1 MISRRTLLASFS
13 LLFAKNALAEVHL
26 SVSFMNL
33 VGRDMLHAHRQ
44 GTVSAFMRVIQRYAD
59 VPGISTYLLGEYE
72 VPKSSQD
79 QYRRG
84 VANFISR
91 YFAEQSRKY
100 PIAKFEMGEATTG
113 DNKDIFVASKV
124 YLMSGQVY
132 NVSWHLS
139 WIDGNY
145 KVIDAK
151 VLGFSLTYWERGD
164 FTQFLKKNNG
174 DVNVLIAAL
183 NRQN

>member
-1 MISRRTLLASFS
+1 MISRRTLFASFS
-13 LLFAKNALAEVHL
+13 MLFAKSALAEVHP

-59 VPGISTYLLGEYE
+59 VPGISDYLLGEYQ
-72 VPKSSQD
+72 VPQSSQD
-79 QYRRG
+79 TYRRG

-100 PIAKFEMGEATTG
+100 PIAKFEMGEATVG
-113 DNKDIFVASKV
+113 ENKDIFVGSKV
-124 YLMSGQVY
+124 YLMSGQDY
-132 NVSWHLS
+132 NVTWHLA
-139 WIDGNY
+139 WVGGTY

-151 VLGFSLTYWERGD
+151 VLGFSLTYWERSD
-164 FTQFLKKNNG
+164 FAQFLKKNNG
-174 DVNVLIAAL
+174 DVKVLINAL

>member
-1 MISRRTLLASFS
+1 MISRRTFIACLSFGLATP
-13 LLFAKNALAEVHL
+13 ALAEEHP
-26 SVSFMNL
+26 SVAFMNI

-59 VPGISTYLLGEYE
+59 VPGISNYLLGEFSMPKASQQTYE
-72 VPKSSQD
+72 
-79 QYRRG
+79 RG

-100 PIAKFEMGEATTG
+100 PIAKFEMGEATVG
-113 DNKDIFVASKV
+113 ENKDILVGSKV
-124 YLMSGQVY
+124 YLMSGQTY
-132 NVSWHLS
+132 NVTWHLS
-139 WIDGNY
+139 WIDGKY

-151 VLGFSLTYWERGD
+151 VLGFSLTYWERSD
-164 FTQFLKKNNG
+164 FNQFLKKNNG

>member
-1 MISRRTLLASFS
+1 MISRRTLIACFTLG
-13 LLFAKNALAEVHL
+13 LAKNALAEIHP

-59 VPGISTYLLGEYE
+59 VPGISDYLLGEYE

-79 QYRRG
+79 LYQRG

-100 PIAKFEMGEATTG
+100 PIAKFEIGEATVG
-113 DNKDIFVASKV
+113 ENKDIFVSSKV
-124 YLMSGQVY
+124 YLMSGQDY

-139 WIDGNY
+139 WIDRSY